1 MLKVCRV
8 CLDVDVPLVD
18 IFAEICDP
26 KLDLS
31 ENSPAYVISQFQP
44 NHSVVRGDSMPQFIC
59 LSCIHGVQAAYRCK
73 VKLDQGP
80 ENYRKLCLKQAKQ
93 KSCDEEEE
101 SHEIKAEP
109 ENAMLPEKTED
120 LVEDFA
126 DAQPRV
132 QMSFSM
138 DNHEIRPM
146 VQIPGLSQVTEAE
159 VHICNNLQGN
169 KANKTQSRHCGKLP
183 FVCDVCGKGF
193 MTEYHLKR
201 HEPTHRHKRTSKLN
215 RKHLGSKNTYRSPA
229 LVKKK
234 PESEESDL
242 QMLSCHDTSSRSRSP
257 SLLKIMKCTQDPGDT
272 DISSHTKK
280 SCSTKS
286 SPRKL
291 NLTCQEC
298 GKTFAFKQ
306 DLVRHILVH
315 NDESPFK
322 CTYCKK
328 QFARRDH
335 LANHTRIHTGERP
348 FGCFQCGKHFTER
361 SSLRRHVRSRHV
373 TSPPAKGNSVRVRIL
388 RNICVGTA

>member
-1 MLKVCRV
+1 MTKVCRV
-8 CLDVDVPLVD
+8 CLDDDVPLVD

-59 LSCIHGVQAAYRCK
+59 LSCIHGVQASYRYK

-109 ENAMLPEKTED
+109 ENAMLPDKTED

-126 DAQPRV
+126 DAQPRL

-138 DNHEIRPM
+138 DNDEIRPM

-201 HEPTHRHKRTSKLN
+201 HKPTHRHKRKSKL
-215 RKHLGSKNTYRSPA
+215 
-229 LVKKK
+229 
-234 PESEESDL
+234 
-242 QMLSCHDTSSRSRSP
+242 
-257 SLLKIMKCTQDPGDT
+257 MKCTQDPDNT

-286 SPRKL
+286 SPSVAKILRKGL
-291 NLTCQEC
+291 RCGDMFVDATSQVLLRKEIQFEC
-298 GKTFAFKQ
+298 G
-306 DLVRHILVH
+306 
-315 NDESPFK
+315 S
-322 CTYCKK
+322 
-328 QFARRDH
+328 
-335 LANHTRIHTGERP
+335 
-348 FGCFQCGKHFTER
+348 
-361 SSLRRHVRSRHV
+361 
-373 TSPPAKGNSVRVRIL
+373 
-388 RNICVGTA
+388 